1 MSKYR
6 QMRVILMYDL
16 PMEEPEA
23 LKQYTRF
30 RKKLLMLGFYMLQY
44 SIYVKVVKNETNF
57 KTLKRRI
64 YDEIPREGNIR
75 IFKITEKQYESMI
88 FLQGK
93 SNLHEELVGDKEV
106 VVFRENDE

>member
-16 PMEEPEA
+16 PMEEPES

-44 SIYVKVVKNETNF
+44 SIYVKVVKTRLI
-57 KTLKRRI
+57 LKLWKEE
-64 YDEIPREGNIR
+64 YMMK
-75 IFKITEKQYESMI
+75 F
-88 FLQGK
+88 QGK
-93 SNLHEELVGDKEV
+93 VISGFSKLPKSSMKVWFFYKEKV
-106 VVFRENDE
+106 ICMKNW